1 MNTITIKDSK
11 GNVVCSVES
20 TPSTLSTE
28 SLLSMIEE
36 SEKAVE
42 SCYSECAKYANTL
55 DVISTESFGQN
66 IKDVAAR
73 FLQKVKEFFQKVVL
87 WCKNTF
93 GKIIISQI
101 RNEKLKGVLNA
112 INNWLY
118 ATAKEYTSIDQK
130 ELKTYVEGYEQR
142 INRLIGLISKIM
154 TCLQRTAFLCI
165 QLEKSASISEVLILV
180 GKAVKC
186 LMIKDELEYI
196 ENNIIAIDD
205 ENELEQTYKNI
216 ESKIDDMSAFINQKI
231 QERQYKTEVK

>member
-20 TPSTLSTE
+20 TPVDFSTE
-28 SLLSMIEE
+28 SLFETIKE
-36 SEKAVE
+36 AQRTIE
-42 SCYSECAKYANTL
+42 SCGLDCAKYANTL
-55 DVISTESFGQN
+55 DVMSTESFGQN
-66 IKDVAAR
+66 IKEVAAK

-93 GKIIISQI
+93 GKIIINQI
-101 RNEKLKGVLNA
+101 RNEKLKGILNA

-118 ATAKEYTSIDQK
+118 AVAKEYTSIDQK

-154 TCLQRTAFLCI
+154 TCLQRVAFLCI
-165 QLEKSASISEVLILV
+165 QLEKSASISEVLVLV

-186 LMIKDELEYI
+186 LMIKDELDYI

-205 ENELEQTYKNI
+205 ENKLEQTYKSI
-216 ESKIDDMSAFINQKI
+216 ESKIDDMTAFIDQKI